1 MNLLEYFVLPLI
13 SLIVLFLLTKL
24 MGYRQVTELSLYDYI
39 IGITIGSIAAEMVMG
54 SFNDILKPLIG
65 MIVYGVFT
73 WGVSV
78 LTKRYLNFR
87 FFVEGKPVVLFEND
101 KIYLKSLDKAKI
113 DLNELLMNCRMNGY
127 FELNELDKI
136 ILETNGKF
144 SFYPKTLSR
153 PLKLSDLNHQVQ
165 REKIPVL
172 LMLQGN
178 VIKKNLVFV
187 NRNEEWLKHILKVH
201 GLEEKN
207 IEILYLDSQ
216 DQIQFYT
223 KNNLKRDFV

>member
-54 SFNDILKPLIG
+54 NFNDILKPLIG

-136 ILETNGKF
+136 IL
-144 SFYPKTLSR
+144 
-153 PLKLSDLNHQVQ
+153 
-165 REKIPVL
+165 
-172 LMLQGN
+172 
-178 VIKKNLVFV
+178 
-187 NRNEEWLKHILKVH
+187 
-201 GLEEKN
+201 
-207 IEILYLDSQ
+207 
-216 DQIQFYT
+216 
-223 KNNLKRDFV
+223 

>member
-87 FFVEGKPVVLFEND
+87 FLLKENLLF
-101 KIYLKSLDKAKI
+101 YLKMI
-113 DLNELLMNCRMNGY
+113 RY
-127 FELNELDKI
+127 I
-136 ILETNGKF
+136 
-144 SFYPKTLSR
+144 
-153 PLKLSDLNHQVQ
+153 
-165 REKIPVL
+165 
-172 LMLQGN
+172 
-178 VIKKNLVFV
+178 
-187 NRNEEWLKHILKVH
+187 
-201 GLEEKN
+201 
-207 IEILYLDSQ
+207 
-216 DQIQFYT
+216 
-223 KNNLKRDFV
+223 

>member
-165 REKIPVL
+165 KEKIPVL

-178 VIKKNLVFV
+178 VIKENLVFV

>member
-165 REKIPVL
+165 KEKIPVL